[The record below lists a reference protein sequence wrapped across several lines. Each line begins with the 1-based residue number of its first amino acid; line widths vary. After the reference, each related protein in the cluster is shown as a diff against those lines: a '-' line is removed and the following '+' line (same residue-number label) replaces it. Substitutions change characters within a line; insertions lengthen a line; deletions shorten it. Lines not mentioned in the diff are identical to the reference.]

1 MTTIALLGAGGK
13 MGVRLSKN
21 LRGSRFDVRH
31 VEVGEAGRQRLKDEV
46 GVDCVEQAAALAGAD
61 VVIGLGGGSS
71 LDIAKAAAALSANP
85 GPVSDYFGMDRVPQP
100 GLPLMLVPTTA
111 GTGSEMTS
119 ICVLSDTKN
128 SIKTAIVSDRLFAK
142 TVLLDPEL
150 TLGLPPMVTATTGMD
165 ALVHAIESYTGVRAT
180 PLTDL
185 LNHEAIR
192 LIAGNLRQAYA
203 NGGNLAARENMLHA
217 SALAGMAF
225 SNTQNGLI
233 HALALAI
240 GGRYPLPHG
249 LLTAFICPWALE
261 YNLIAN
267 PAKYAEI
274 ARLFGEDTAGLPPVN
289 AARQYRLSV
298 PPVRVAPQRRRVRAV
313 RTGRRAAPAADRP
326 SAGPRR
332 QGCRGPALHPA
343 SNRRRPGRPAS
354 RRPSAAPRARRA
366 AGGWPGSTGWCP
378 ATRPAAPG

>member
-1 MTTIALLGAGGK
+1 VNHSFTTVGRIVEGRGAMRAAPEEARRLGAGK
-13 MGVRLSKN
+13 VLVVTDPGVAKAGLLEALLAVLAEAGLTAEAFTGVAPDPK
-21 LRGSRFDVRH
+21 
-31 VEVGEAGRQRLKDEV
+31 VEV
-46 GVDCVEQAAALAGAD
+46 VDACLAAVRQAAAD

-71 LDIAKAAAALSANP
+71 LDIAKAAAALSANA

-203 NGGNLAARENMLHA
+203 NGANLAARENMLHA

-274 ARLFGEDTAGLPPVN
+274 ARLFGEDTAGLPPVE
-289 AARQYRLSV
+289 AARLCVKAIKALLADLGIPWTLQGYGVAREALPDIALATVGAGRLIGNN
-298 PPVRVAPQRRRVRAV
+298 PRRVTKESVEALL
-313 RTGRRAAPAADRP
+313 AANYED
-326 SAGPRR
+326 
-332 QGCRGPALHPA
+332 
-343 SNRRRPGRPAS
+343 
-354 RRPSAAPRARRA
+354 
-366 AGGWPGSTGWCP
+366 
-378 ATRPAAPG
+378 

>member
-1 MTTIALLGAGGK
+1 VGRIVEGRGAMRAAPEEARRLGAGK
-13 MGVRLSKN
+13 VLVVTDPGVAKAGLLEALLAVLAEAGLTAEAFTGVAPDPK
-21 LRGSRFDVRH
+21 
-31 VEVGEAGRQRLKDEV
+31 VEV
-46 GVDCVEQAAALAGAD
+46 VDACLAAVRQAAAD

-71 LDIAKAAAALSANP
+71 LDIAKAAAALSANA

-203 NGGNLAARENMLHA
+203 NGANLAARENMLHA

-274 ARLFGEDTAGLPPVN
+274 ARLFGEDTAGLPPVE
-289 AARQYRLSV
+289 AARLCVKAIKALLADLGIPWTLQGYGVAREALPDIALATVGAGRLIGNN
-298 PPVRVAPQRRRVRAV
+298 PRRVTKESVEALL
-313 RTGRRAAPAADRP
+313 AANYED
-326 SAGPRR
+326 
-332 QGCRGPALHPA
+332 
-343 SNRRRPGRPAS
+343 
-354 RRPSAAPRARRA
+354 
-366 AGGWPGSTGWCP
+366 
-378 ATRPAAPG
+378 

>member
-1 MTTIALLGAGGK
+1 
-13 MGVRLSKN
+13 
-21 LRGSRFDVRH
+21 
-31 VEVGEAGRQRLKDEV
+31 
-46 GVDCVEQAAALAGAD
+46 
-61 VVIGLGGGSS
+61 
-71 LDIAKAAAALSANP
+71 
-85 GPVSDYFGMDRVPQP
+85 
-100 GLPLMLVPTTA
+100 MLVPTTA

-203 NGGNLAARENMLHA
+203 NGANLAARENMLHA

-274 ARLFGEDTAGLPPVN
+274 ARLFGEDTAGLPPVE
-289 AARQYRLSV
+289 AARLCVKAIKALLADLGIPWTLQGYGVAREALPDIALATVGAGRLIGNN
-298 PPVRVAPQRRRVRAV
+298 PRRVTKESVEALL
-313 RTGRRAAPAADRP
+313 AANYED
-326 SAGPRR
+326 
-332 QGCRGPALHPA
+332 
-343 SNRRRPGRPAS
+343 
-354 RRPSAAPRARRA
+354 
-366 AGGWPGSTGWCP
+366 
-378 ATRPAAPG
+378 